1 MPALSS
7 ESTNKRPPRT
17 GLALAIAA
25 LFACVCGY
33 ANAQYRPPT
42 TITIVP
48 SGTSPLP
55 AGVCTTQQNFLICV
69 SEDPIDLTRTSRPV
83 TIIWDIASTSTGWT
97 FVKNQGIKFKKGT
110 WTITKS
116 DAEYTAT
123 QKKKDG
129 VIYKYTINVT
139 NGTGTPL
146 SWDPTIMN

>member
-1 MPALSS
+1 MP
-7 ESTNKRPPRT
+7 RPQH
-17 GLALAIAA
+17 GLALAVAA
-25 LFACVCGY
+25 LIACACGY
-33 ANAQYRPPT
+33 ANAQYTPPT

-48 SGTSPLP
+48 SGTSPIP
-55 AGVCTTQQNFLICV
+55 AGTCATQQNFLICV
-69 SEDPIDLTRTSRPV
+69 SEEPIDLTKNTRPV
-83 TIIWDIASTSTGWT
+83 TITWDIATASTAWT

-116 DAEYTAT
+116 DKEYTAT

-139 NGTGTPL
+139 NGTGITL